1 MSWEW
6 AWGSNGGTLEGKGG
20 EHSEG
25 GRGDPETK
33 PDVEEKRVIELKE
46 SRSNP
51 RKIHSWKRN
60 NFKP

>member
-25 GRGDPETK
+25 GRGDPVTK
-33 PDVEEKRVIELKE
+33 PDVEEKRHRTERKQVKSKENSFLKE
-46 SRSNP
+46 
-51 RKIHSWKRN
+51 K
-60 NFKP
+60 